1 MLTKQLEF
9 PLLINKTHINCHK
22 FLACLGPSIDILW
35 RFCVNTIFFFK
46 YRFCYFHFDFQWFL
60 EWRLFQNCCYFYLI
74 SAIVSKMEG
83 SFSVQATLH
92 KTEYDTTSMLNIY
105 WTEVSQSR
113 ASGKVVQK
121 IFNNFNNKYYFLSG
135 NFQIF

>member
-22 FLACLGPSIDILW
+22 FLACLGPSIDILR
-35 RFCVNTIFFFK
+35 RFCVNTIFFF
-46 YRFCYFHFDFQWFL
+46 FQISILLFPFL
-60 EWRLFQNCCYFYLI
+60 FSMISGVKVISECCYFYLT
-74 SAIVSKMEG
+74 SAIMSKMEG

-92 KTEYDTTSMLNIY
+92 KAEYDTTSMLNIY

-113 ASGKVVQK
+113 ASGNVVQL
-121 IFNNFNNKYYFLSG
+121 KYYNSCFLQ
-135 NFQIF
+135 N